1 MPRKRFY
8 GVVPTQVCFALC
20 ADFANPRA
28 ALEAARLVFT
38 NPAAATAPALWSAA
52 QHVLQLVL
60 GRPELTGQALVG
72 EVRRHGLI
80 SLSDAHALVGLSG
93 WADRSAVAATNEA
106 ERMLVREA
114 WMALDHAVPESAST
128 AASFSLPA
136 VGGGAAVPPLAP
148 RPSAPPMSPPAAA
161 PSKVLSPVSSPVSSP
176 GASAFDADMP
186 VAPARSSHRKR
197 LYAGLGVVG
206 LLVALLAGGAWWYA
220 NGRANR
226 RVEAG
231 IDAYARGARET
242 ARVAFVE
249 AVQADPNDARPLIY
263 LGRISREEGD
273 RARARR
279 FLTNAVRVAPSSS
292 IAARE
297 LASVMLADGQ
307 PEIARRFYVRAIE
320 LDPND
325 RTAQGFLGCALVR
338 LQRLDEARRWTER
351 AGPGDWQRCVPLTP
365 MSGAPTAPP
374 GYGPVPPP

>member
-80 SLSDAHALVGLSG
+80 SLSDAHALVGLSD

-106 ERMLVREA
+106 ERTLVREA
-114 WMALDHAVPESAST
+114 WMALDHAVPESPSN
-128 AASFSLPA
+128 AASFAPPSAASL
-136 VGGGAAVPPLAP
+136 GTAAPPFAP
-148 RPSAPPMSPPAAA
+148 RPAAPPLSPPAAA
-161 PSKVLSPVSSPVSSP
+161 PSHTPSHTPSP
-176 GASAFDADMP
+176 GASTFDADLPM
-186 VAPARSSHRKR
+186 APARSSHRKR
-197 LYAGLGVVG
+197 LYAGLAAVG
-206 LLVALLAGGAWWYA
+206 GLVALLAGGAWWYVS
-220 NGRANR
+220 GRADR

-231 IDAYARGARET
+231 IEAYARGARET

-249 AVQADPNDARPLIY
+249 AAQADPNDARPLIY

-273 RARARR
+273 LARARR

-297 LASVMLADGQ
+297 LASAMLADGQ

-365 MSGAPTAPP
+365 MPGAPTAPP

>member
-1 MPRKRFY
+1 
-8 GVVPTQVCFALC
+8 VVPTQVCFALC

-38 NPAAATAPALWSAA
+38 SPTVATAPVLWSAA
-52 QHVLQLVL
+52 QQVLQLVL

-114 WMALDHAVPESAST
+114 WMALDHAVPESPSP
-128 AASFSLPA
+128 AASFAPPSA
-136 VGGGAAVPPLAP
+136 GGGASVPPFAP
-148 RPSAPPMSPPAAA
+148 RSSAPPLSPPPAMPSQA
-161 PSKVLSPVSSPVSSP
+161 PSP

-197 LYAGLGVVG
+197 LYTGLGAMGV
-206 LLVALLAGGAWWYA
+206 LVALLAGGAWWYA

-249 AVQADPNDARPLIY
+249 AAQADPNDARPLIY